1 MKYEKKYYINCDD
14 MMYKGK
20 KGVCVPKLYKYG
32 EVLNTRLTLNDLK
45 VLKKACNIKGVYN
58 KKELAIILYNTMRI
72 HYSLGVIIRSY
83 RNYKLKKYEL
93 LLGLENEYVN
103 TEDFESLESLSL
115 MDKHDLMGVREEG
128 KVYGFDI
135 VSFENLLLK
144 YKENAFNPYTR
155 TLLDADARRRFKE
168 IIYLKRLFKYGTRIK
183 REKAKDTIESRL
195 ENVFYKINE
204 LGNYAD
210 SCWVQELTKERL
222 IKFMYE
228 LADIW
233 EYRANLSQQSKRRIY
248 AHLNPFSDL
257 RMSRLPIDTMEVLQ
271 QKVIKII
278 ERFISSEEQEHA
290 SLGAF
295 YVLGA
300 ITLVNNNAAE
310 ALPWLYQSFYH
321 ANA

>member
-1 MKYEKKYYINCDD
+1 MKYEERYYINCED

-20 KGVCVPKLYKYG
+20 KVVCVPKLYKYG

-45 VLKKACNIKGVYN
+45 VLKKEHNIKGVY
-58 KKELAIILYNTMRI
+58 KKKDLAIILYNTMRI

-83 RNYKLKKYEL
+83 RNYKLRNYEL
-93 LLGLENEYVN
+93 LLGMENEYVN

-115 MDKHDLMGVREEG
+115 MHKHDLMGVKEEG

-135 VSFENLLLK
+135 ISFENLLLK

-155 TLLDADARRRFKE
+155 TILDADVRRRFKE
-168 IIYLKRLFKYGTRIK
+168 IIFLKRLFKYGTRIK
-183 REKAKDTIESRL
+183 REKVKDTIETRMD
-195 ENVFYKINE
+195 NVFYRIND

-210 SCWVQELTKERL
+210 SRWVQELSKDKL
-222 IKFMYE
+222 MKFIYE

-233 EYRANLSQQSKRRIY
+233 EYRANLSNDSKRRIY
-248 AHLNPFSDL
+248 AQLNPFSDL
-257 RMSRLPIDTMEVLQ
+257 RMSRLPIDTIEILQ
-271 QKVIKII
+271 QKVVKII
-278 ERFISSEEQEHA
+278 ERLISSQEQEHA